1 MRVKRLRFALLSL
14 AFATIA
20 IADDDVR
27 VSVNGAQFVLDARD
41 AIEDGALAQ
50 NTWDGVGVLNPGEL
64 RATVVLS
71 LRRGDQTI
79 EQVSLELAPKE
90 TRVIRIDRLF
100 VASAAG
106 ATISFRSTQRV
117 LMFGYA
123 NTAITPAAATTS
135 KRRSVRSGSP
145 VTLVHRSVV
154 LTPSKDNTL
163 YATADGSFSN
173 GRGAHLFAGETNSG
187 LLRRALLGFD
197 VVSQIPPG
205 STVTRVVLTVHSSR
219 SISGTQSMKLH
230 RVTADWGEGTS
241 NAGVIRDGNG
251 TSSTNGDATWV
262 HTFFPNQRWTTAGG
276 DFDATED
283 ATATGTS
290 DFTWESAAMKTRVQQ
305 WLDQPATNFGW
316 ILIGKESES
325 LTAKQLDAREAASAT
340 TRPSL
345 TIEFDARQ

>member
-1 MRVKRLRFALLSL
+1 MKRVFALLSL

-41 AIEDGALAQ
+41 AIEEGALAP
-50 NTWDGVGVLNPGEL
+50 NAWEGIGVVNPGEF
-64 RATVVLS
+64 RASVVMS

-79 EQVSLELAPKE
+79 EQVPLELAPKE

-100 VASAAG
+100 VASAPGG
-106 ATISFRSTQRV
+106 AISFRSTQRL
-117 LMFGYA
+117 LMFGYTS
-123 NTAITPAAATTS
+123 TAITPAAATTS

-163 YATADGSFSN
+163 DATSDGSFSN
-173 GRGAHLFAGETNSG
+173 GRGAHLFAGVTVSG
-187 LLRRALLGFD
+187 ALRRALLAFD
-197 VVSQIPPG
+197 VASQIPPG
-205 STVTRVVLTVHSSR
+205 STVTRVVLTAHVSK
-219 SISGTQSMKLH
+219 SISGTQPMKLH

-241 NAGVIRDGNG
+241 NAGVFRDGIG

-283 ATATGTS
+283 ATASGTS
-290 DFTWESAAMKTRVQQ
+290 DLTWESAAMKTRVQQ

-316 ILIGKESES
+316 IVIGKESEPV
-325 LTAKQLDAREAASAT
+325 TTKQLDAREAASAT